1 MEIDRKFLKKLWNDE
16 KVMCHN
22 CGQIYRT
29 ISILNNMLKNGK

>member
-16 KVMCHN
+16 KVMCPN
-22 CGQIYRT
+22 CDKIYRT